1 MTWFRRERI
10 GRASIKES
18 LDNLPSGI
26 CFADQ
31 SGLVILSN
39 RQMYRLCY
47 TLMGVDLQHISE
59 LLDALEKPQAGI
71 QSVGAD
77 TNVYRFPEGKV
88 WKFTQSS
95 ITDADGNAYTQ
106 VLAVDVTALYEKED
120 ELQQENRRLE
130 EVNARARN
138 LYAQLD
144 NIVREEEN
152 FAVKTH
158 VHDEM
163 GELLGLTRNMLTQ
176 RELPPER
183 LKALGKRWE
192 HIGDTLGAVGKQ
204 DGDAFDSDKTL
215 AELTEGIAG
224 IGVALHVRGEFPQKS
239 GAAYLLTAAVRE
251 CAINTVRH
259 AKGSEMTVEL
269 TKTPHALTASITNDG
284 LAPAGEVIEGGGL
297 SALRRRIEGTGG
309 SLQVER
315 TPRCRLVITLPGKE
329 ETPC

>member
-47 TLMGVDLQHISE
+47 TLMGMDLQHISE

-77 TNVYRFPEGKV
+77 TNVYRFPDGKV

-106 VLAVDVTALYEKED
+106 VLAVDVTALYEKGD
-120 ELQQENRRLE
+120 ELEQENRRLE

-144 NIVREEEN
+144 DIVREEEN

-204 DGDAFDSDKTL
+204 AGDAFDSDKTL

-309 SLQVER
+309 SMQVES
-315 TPRCRLVITLPGKE
+315 TPRFRLVITLPGKE
-329 ETPC
+329 ETP

>member
-106 VLAVDVTALYEKED
+106 VLTVDVTALYEKED

-158 VHDEM
+158 VHDET

-309 SLQVER
+309 SMRVES
-315 TPRCRLVITLPGKE
+315 TPRFRLVITLPGKE
-329 ETPC
+329 ETP

>member
-39 RQMYRLCY
+39 KQMYRLCY
-47 TLMGVDLQHISE
+47 TLMGMDLQHISE

-106 VLAVDVTALYEKED
+106 VLAVDVTALYEKGD
-120 ELQQENRRLE
+120 ELEQENRRLE

-144 NIVREEEN
+144 DIVREEEN

-215 AELTEGIAG
+215 AELTERIAG

-269 TKTPHALTASITNDG
+269 TKTPHSLIAAITNDG
-284 LAPAGEVIEGGGL
+284 MAPAGEVVEGGGL

-309 SLQVER
+309 AMQVES
-315 TPRCRLVITLPGKE
+315 TPRFRLVITLPGKE
-329 ETPC
+329 EAP

>member
-259 AKGSEMTVEL
+259 AKGREMTVEL

-309 SLQVER
+309 SMQVES
-315 TPRCRLVITLPGKE
+315 TPRFRLVITLPGKE
-329 ETPC
+329 ETP

>member
-47 TLMGVDLQHISE
+47 TLMGMDLQHISE

-106 VLAVDVTALYEKED
+106 VLAVDVTALYEKGD
-120 ELQQENRRLE
+120 ELEQENRRLE

-144 NIVREEEN
+144 DIVREEEN

-204 DGDAFDSDKTL
+204 AGDAFDSDKTL

-269 TKTPHALTASITNDG
+269 TKTPHSLTASITNDG
-284 LAPAGEVIEGGGL
+284 LTPAGEVVEGGGL

-309 SLQVER
+309 SMQVES
-315 TPRCRLVITLPGKE
+315 TPRFRLVITLPGKE
-329 ETPC
+329 ETP

>member
-176 RELPPER
+176 REHPPER

-259 AKGSEMTVEL
+259 AKGREMTVEL

-309 SLQVER
+309 SMQVES
-315 TPRCRLVITLPGKE
+315 TPRFRLVITLPGKE
-329 ETPC
+329 ETP

>member
-106 VLAVDVTALYEKED
+106 VLAVDVTALYEKEG

-309 SLQVER
+309 SMQVES
-315 TPRCRLVITLPGKE
+315 TPRFRLVITLLGKE
-329 ETPC
+329 ETP

>member
-47 TLMGVDLQHISE
+47 TLMGMDLQHISE

-106 VLAVDVTALYEKED
+106 VLAVDVTALYEKGD
-120 ELQQENRRLE
+120 ELEQENRRLE

-144 NIVREEEN
+144 DIVREEEN

-215 AELTEGIAG
+215 AELTERIAG
-224 IGVALHVRGEFPQKS
+224 IGVALRVRGEFPQKS

-269 TKTPHALTASITNDG
+269 TKTPHSLIAAITNDG
-284 LAPAGEVIEGGGL
+284 LAPAGEVVEGGGL

-309 SLQVER
+309 AMQVESA
-315 TPRCRLVITLPGKE
+315 PCFRLVITLPGKE
-329 ETPC
+329 ETP

>member
-39 RQMYRLCY
+39 KQMYRLCY

-106 VLAVDVTALYEKED
+106 VLAVDVTALYEKGD
-120 ELQQENRRLE
+120 ELEQENRRLE

-144 NIVREEEN
+144 DIVREEEN

-269 TKTPHALTASITNDG
+269 TKTPHSLIAAITNDG
-284 LAPAGEVIEGGGL
+284 LTPAGEVVEGGGL
-297 SALRRRIEGTGG
+297 SALRRRIEGAGG
-309 SLQVER
+309 AMQVES
-315 TPRCRLVITLPGKE
+315 TPRFRLVITLPGKE
-329 ETPC
+329 ETP

>member
-39 RQMYRLCY
+39 KQMYRLCY
-47 TLMGVDLQHISE
+47 TLMGMDLQHISE

-71 QSVGAD
+71 RSVGTD

-120 ELQQENRRLE
+120 ELEQENRRLE

-144 NIVREEEN
+144 DIVREEEN

-176 RELPPER
+176 RELPPEK

-204 DGDAFDSDKTL
+204 AGDVFDSDKTL

-269 TKTPHALTASITNDG
+269 TKTPHSLIAAITNDG
-284 LAPAGEVIEGGGL
+284 LAPAGEVVEGGGL

-309 SLQVER
+309 TMQVES
-315 TPRCRLVITLPGKE
+315 TPRFRLVITLPGKE
-329 ETPC
+329 ETP

>member
-39 RQMYRLCY
+39 KQMYRLCY
-47 TLMGVDLQHISE
+47 TLMGMDLQHISE

-106 VLAVDVTALYEKED
+106 VLAVDVTALYEKGD
-120 ELQQENRRLE
+120 ELEQENRRLE

-144 NIVREEEN
+144 DIVREEEN

-204 DGDAFDSDKTL
+204 AGDAFDSDQTL
-215 AELTEGIAG
+215 AELTEGVAG

-269 TKTPHALTASITNDG
+269 TKTPHSLIAAITNDG
-284 LAPAGEVIEGGGL
+284 LTPAGEVVEGGGL
-297 SALRRRIEGTGG
+297 SALRRRIEGAGG
-309 SLQVER
+309 AMQVES
-315 TPRCRLVITLPGKE
+315 TPRFRLVITLPGKE
-329 ETPC
+329 ETP